1 MTSLARLRPNH
12 RSTERGSVLPLALI
26 AMLLFSVLGFSL
38 VAMGTTE
45 MAISGSW
52 KQYSAAFY
60 GAEAGVE
67 SGVVT
72 LRELI
77 ASTPIPT
84 DAQLAAIVAPPLP
97 DPKLAFTAFS
107 VTRVVPNPPY
117 SYPTTFSSGPYA
129 GFSAQVT
136 DYLITSEV
144 RGDNSTKSRLT
155 QIIRYVQVPLF
166 QFGVFYGAGVD
177 LEIAPGAN
185 MTFNGRVHSN
195 SNLYVGAGASLSF
208 DSTITTAG
216 GVFRRIKRDTSIPW
230 GNNPQIKDQGGT
242 YRPLN
247 FDHDYQPGF
256 GSTWTPSAW
265 QVQAASTFGNTVR
278 DEAMGVGQIIPPIP
292 ALFYNPS
299 NPDVIAHQLIE
310 IADAGD
316 APDLRAAKMYSKSG
330 LRIVDGVATDINGN
344 SVSLPGGIISN
355 KSFYDMRE
363 QRMMTIVQVDIGA
376 LRTSGVAPL
385 NGVLYV
391 ATTGTPGAA
400 VRLVNGSRL
409 PSQGLTVVSENP
421 VYIRGDYNTVA
432 KVPAAIL
439 ADAITVLS
447 NNWAP
452 NGSDTKGNLGTNT
465 RLATATTVNAAFAMG
480 PSVESGPN
488 AGNGQLEN
496 DIRFLEDWNGQ
507 NLTYSGSI
515 VDLWHSQQ
523 VTGAWRCCGTGGN
536 NYYTPP
542 TRIWSYDTMF
552 NTTPP
557 PGTPRGVLIQ
567 RGPWAQK

>member
-1 MTSLARLRPNH
+1 MTSLARLR
-12 RSTERGSVLPLALI
+12 RDRCFERGSVLPLALI

-38 VAMGTTE
+38 FAMGTTE
-45 MAISGSW
+45 MSISGSW

-60 GAEAGVE
+60 GAEAGIE
-67 SGVVT
+67 SAVVT
-72 LRELI
+72 LRGLI
-77 ASTPIPT
+77 AGTPTPT
-84 DAQLAAIVAPPLP
+84 DAQLAAIVAPTLP

-129 GFSAQVT
+129 GFGAQVT

-144 RGDNSTKSRLT
+144 QGDNATKARLS
-155 QIIRYVQVPLF
+155 QVIRYVQVPLF
-166 QFGVFYGAGVD
+166 QFGVFYGKGVD

-195 SNLYVGAGASLSF
+195 SNLYVGAGSSLSF
-208 DSTITTAG
+208 DSTMTTAG
-216 GVFRRIKRDTSIPW
+216 GVYRRIKRDTSIPW
-230 GNNPQIKDQGGT
+230 GNNPQIKDQNGT
-242 YRPLN
+242 YRSLN

-256 GSTWTPSAW
+256 GSTWAPTAW
-265 QVQAASTFGNTVR
+265 QAQATSTFGNTLR

-310 IADAGD
+310 VADATD

-330 LRIVDGVATDINGN
+330 LRVVDGVATDIGGN
-344 SVSLPGGIISN
+344 AVNLPAGIITN
-355 KSFYDMRE
+355 TTFYDMRE
-363 QRMMTIVQVDIGA
+363 QRTMSVVQVDVGA
-376 LRTSGVAPL
+376 LRASGAAPP

-400 VRLVNGSRL
+400 VRLVNGSSL

-447 NNWAP
+447 NNWQP
-452 NGSDTKGNLGTNT
+452 NNSDSKGNLGTNT
-465 RLATATTVNAAFAMG
+465 RLATATTVNAAFATG
-480 PSVESGPN
+480 PSAESALN

-496 DIRFLEDWNGQ
+496 DIRFLEDWGGQ
-507 NLTYSGSI
+507 NFTYSGSI

-523 VTGAWRCCGTGGN
+523 ATGAWRCCGTGGT

-542 TRIWSYDTMF
+542 TRIWSYDTLF
-552 NTTPP
+552 NSSPP
-557 PGTPRGVLIQ
+557 PGTPQGVLIQ
-567 RGPWAQK
+567 RGPWVQK

>member
-1 MTSLARLRPNH
+1 MTSLARLRHDRPF
-12 RSTERGSVLPLALI
+12 ERGSVLPLALI
-26 AMLLFSVLGFSL
+26 TMLLFSVLGFSL

-45 MAISGSW
+45 MSISGSW

-67 SGVVT
+67 SAVVA
-72 LRELI
+72 LRDLI
-77 ASTPIPT
+77 TSTPTPT
-84 DAQLAAIVAPPLP
+84 NAQLAAIVAPTLP

-144 RGDNSTKSRLT
+144 RGDNGTKSRLS
-155 QIIRYVQVPLF
+155 QVIRYVQVPLF
-166 QFGVFYGAGVD
+166 QFGVFYGKGVD

-208 DSTITTAG
+208 DSTMTAAG

-230 GNNPQIKDQGGT
+230 GNNPQIKDQNGT
-242 YRPLN
+242 YRSLD

-256 GSTWTPSAW
+256 GSTWAPTAW
-265 QVQAASTFGNTVR
+265 QAQATSTFGNTVR
-278 DEAMGVGQIIPPIP
+278 DEAMGVGQIVPPIP
-292 ALFYNPS
+292 ALSYNPS

-310 IADAGD
+310 VADGSD

-330 LRIVDGVATDINGN
+330 LRIVDGVATDIGGN
-344 SVSLPGGIISN
+344 AVTLPGGIVTN
-355 KSFYDMRE
+355 TTFYDMRE
-363 QRMMTIVQVDIGA
+363 QRTMNIVQVDVGA
-376 LRTSGVAPL
+376 LRASGAAPA

-421 VYIRGDYNTVA
+421 VYVRGDYNTEA
-432 KVPAAIL
+432 KVPAGIL

-447 NNWAP
+447 NNWQP
-452 NGSDTKGNLGTNT
+452 NNSDSKGDLGTNT
-465 RLATATTVNAAFAMG
+465 RLATATTVNAALASG
-480 PSVESGPN
+480 PSAESAIN

-507 NLTYSGSI
+507 NFTYSGSI
-515 VDLWHSQQ
+515 VNLWHSQQ
-523 VTGAWRCCGTGGN
+523 ATGAWRCCGTGGT
-536 NYYTPP
+536 NYYTAP
-542 TRIWSYDTMF
+542 TLIWSYDTLF
-552 NTTPP
+552 NASPP
-557 PGTPRGVLIQ
+557 PGTPQGVLIQ
-567 RGPWAQK
+567 RGPWVQK

>member
-1 MTSLARLRPNH
+1 MTSLARLRHGRPF
-12 RSTERGSVLPLALI
+12 ERGSVLPLALI
-26 AMLLFSVLGFSL
+26 TMLLFSVLGFSL

-45 MAISGSW
+45 MSISGSW

-67 SGVVT
+67 SAVVA
-72 LRELI
+72 LRDVI
-77 ASTPIPT
+77 TGTPTPT
-84 DAQLAAIVAPPLP
+84 NAQLAAIVAPTLP

-144 RGDNSTKSRLT
+144 RGDNGTKSRLS

-166 QFGVFYGAGVD
+166 QFGVFYGKGVD

-208 DSTITTAG
+208 DSTMTAAG

-230 GNNPQIKDQGGT
+230 GNNPQIKDQNGT
-242 YRPLN
+242 YRSLN

-256 GSTWTPSAW
+256 GSTWAPTAW
-265 QVQAASTFGNTVR
+265 QAQATSTFGNTVR

-292 ALFYNPS
+292 ALFYNPL

-310 IADAGD
+310 VADGND

-330 LRIVDGVATDINGN
+330 LRIVDGVATDIGGN
-344 SVSLPGGIISN
+344 AVTLPGGIITN
-355 KSFYDMRE
+355 TTFYDMRE
-363 QRMMTIVQVDIGA
+363 QRTMNVVQVDVGA
-376 LRTSGVAPL
+376 LRASGAAPE

-391 ATTGTPGAA
+391 ATTETPGAA

-409 PSQGLTVVSENP
+409 PSPGLTVVSENP
-421 VYIRGDYNTVA
+421 VYVRGDYNTVA
-432 KVPAAIL
+432 KVPAGIL

-447 NNWAP
+447 NNWQP
-452 NGSDTKGNLGTNT
+452 NNSDSKGNLGTNT
-465 RLATATTVNAAFAMG
+465 RLATATTVNAALATG
-480 PSVESGPN
+480 PSAESDIN
-488 AGNGQLEN
+488 VGNGQLEN
-496 DIRFLEDWNGQ
+496 NIRFLEDWGGHNF
-507 NLTYSGSI
+507 TYSGSI
-515 VDLWHSQQ
+515 VDLWHSRQA
-523 VTGAWRCCGTGGN
+523 TGAWRCCGTGGT

-542 TRIWSYDTMF
+542 TRIWSYDTLF
-552 NTTPP
+552 NTSPP
-557 PGTPRGVLIQ
+557 PGTPQGVLIQ
-567 RGPWAQK
+567 RGPWVQK